1 MNHTVIVIGAGS
13 AGIAVAAS
21 LLTRNPG
28 LDLAIVD
35 PQTDHYYQPGWTM
48 VGGGIFDAGD
58 TRKATRDLIPAG
70 AQWIQKAVASFQPD
84 DNQITLD
91 DGSTLTYQ
99 FLVAAPGL
107 QLDFDKVEGLVETLG
122 QNGVTSNYRFDL
134 APYTWEL
141 VQGLKSGVALFTQP
155 PMPIKCAG
163 APQKA
168 MYLSCDH
175 WTKAGVLKD
184 IDVKFCNAGGVLFG
198 VADFVPALME
208 YVEKYQAQLCFNEQ
222 LVKVDGPAKTAWFKP
237 VGEGAPQELIE
248 RKFDVLHVVPPQ
260 SAPDFIKASPLA
272 AESGWIDV
280 DQFTLQHTQYDNVYG
295 LGDATT
301 TPNAKTMA
309 AARKQAPIVAANIT
323 EQLQG
328 GTRRARY
335 DGYGACPLTVE
346 NGKIVMAEFG
356 YGGKLLPTFPTWV
369 LKGTQP
375 TRTAWYLK
383 ANVLPT
389 VYWEHML
396 KGKEYFAKPVLA
408 D

>member
-48 VGGGIFDAGD
+48 VGGGIFNAGD

-301 TPNAKTMA
+301 TPNVKTMA
-309 AARKQAPIVAANIT
+309 AARKQAPIIAANIT

-383 ANVLPT
+383 SNILPT